1 MKHTV
6 MGINEGD
13 DFASYEHELPIKSE
27 ELAVLMGWKDQED
40 YVYDYQLT
48 KEQITAIEQACSV
61 SFPSDLILFLTTSQN

>member
-6 MGINEGD
+6 MGIYEGD
-13 DFASYEHELPIKSE
+13 DFASYENVLPIKSE

-40 YVYDYQLT
+40 YVYDYPLT
-48 KEQITAIEQACSV
+48 KDQITAIEQACSV

>member
-6 MGINEGD
+6 MGIYEGD
-13 DFASYEHELPIKSE
+13 DLASYENVLPIKSE

-48 KEQITAIEQACSV
+48 KDQITAIEQACSV

>member
-6 MGINEGD
+6 MGIYEGD
-13 DFASYEHELPIKSE
+13 DFASYENVLSIKSE
-27 ELAVLMGWKDQED
+27 ELAILMGWKDQED

-48 KEQITAIEQACSV
+48 KDQITAIEQACSV

>member
-6 MGINEGD
+6 MGIYEGD
-13 DFASYEHELPIKSE
+13 DFASYENVLPIKSE

-48 KEQITAIEQACSV
+48 KDQTNSHCNRPARFRFHPI
-61 SFPSDLILFLTTSQN
+61 SFFF